1 MIPFT
6 VRPNVVMVLLY
17 HFKSFDGIF
26 SLLLS
31 EKELLN
37 LDVALAI
44 SIKIDNNVMASHQ
57 VQPSF

>member
-1 MIPFT
+1 MI
-6 VRPNVVMVLLY
+6 LLY
-17 HFKSFDGIF
+17 YFKSFDGIF

-31 EKELLN
+31 EKEPLN

-44 SIKIDNNVMASHQ
+44 AIKIDKNVITSHQ